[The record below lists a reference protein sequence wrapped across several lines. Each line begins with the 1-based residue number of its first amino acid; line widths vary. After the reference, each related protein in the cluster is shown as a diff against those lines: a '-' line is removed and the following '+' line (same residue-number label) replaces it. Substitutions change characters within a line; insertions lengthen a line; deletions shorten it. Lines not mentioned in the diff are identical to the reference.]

1 MKEIIAVLLM
11 LEVRKEDR
19 AVCFIMLK
27 YDVTREY
34 SSVRDSMIIHF
45 LRNNEMIER
54 RVCYKYLESSGKSK
68 PIKKPNG

>member
-19 AVCFIMLK
+19 AVCSIMLK
-27 YDVTREY
+27 YVTREY
-34 SSVRDSMIIHF
+34 SSVRDNMIIHF
-45 LRNNEMIER
+45 PRNNEIIER
-54 RVCYKYLESSGKSK
+54 GVCFKYLESSVKSK